1 MTFTIFRIR
10 VHNRVGY
17 KLTITLGE
25 LQKALGDNVMKFENI
40 LGEKIQLVGYFKTK
54 EIICKMIGKKKILQL
69 IRDYDFINIRSE
81 PSLYVICKGDIDLW
95 ETEVDPKE
103 LRLNIFSWGNKE
115 IGLDVNYKIRL
126 LDVMVRLGAE
136 ATYIP

>member
-1 MTFTIFRIR
+1 M
-10 VHNRVGY
+10 G
-17 KLTITLGE
+17 K
-25 LQKALGDNVMKFENI
+25 
-40 LGEKIQLVGYFKTK
+40 
-54 EIICKMIGKKKILQL
+54 IICKMIGKKKILQL
-69 IRDYDFINIRSE
+69 IRDYDFIDIRFG
-81 PSLYVICKGDIDLW
+81 PSSYVILNKNDIDLW

-103 LRLNIFSWGNKE
+103 LRLNIFSWGNKR